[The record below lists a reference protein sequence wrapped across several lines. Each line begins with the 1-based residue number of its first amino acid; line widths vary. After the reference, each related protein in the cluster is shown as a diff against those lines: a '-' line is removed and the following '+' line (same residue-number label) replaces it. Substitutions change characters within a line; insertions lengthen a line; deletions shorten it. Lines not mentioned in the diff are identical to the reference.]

1 VFLVL
6 IADFYVQSLNNAIS
20 YNKTKTDAFN

>member
-1 VFLVL
+1 VL